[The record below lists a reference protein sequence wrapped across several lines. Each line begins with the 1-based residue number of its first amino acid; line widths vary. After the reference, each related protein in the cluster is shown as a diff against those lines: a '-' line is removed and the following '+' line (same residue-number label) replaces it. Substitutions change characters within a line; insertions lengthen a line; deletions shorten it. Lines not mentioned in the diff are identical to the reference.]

1 MELKNNFIHHVY
13 FWLKNPDSK
22 EDLQALINGLE
33 ELSKMSQI
41 KLFHIGTPAP
51 TDREVID
58 NTYAV
63 SWLNVFETA
72 EDQDAYQ
79 VHPMHLKFIQDCSKL
94 WSKVKVY
101 DSIQY

>member
-13 FWLKNPDSK
+13 FWLKNPESK
-22 EDLQALINGLE
+22 EDLQLLIKGLD
-33 ELSKMSQI
+33 ELAQVSEI
-41 KLFHIGTPAP
+41 KWYHIGIPAP

-72 EDQDAYQ
+72 ADQDAYQ
-79 VHPMHLKFIQDCSKL
+79 VHPMHLKFIHDCSKL

>member
-13 FWLKNPDSK
+13 FWLKNPESK
-22 EDLQALINGLE
+22 EDLQALIKGLE
-33 ELSKMSQI
+33 ELCKMSQI
-41 KLFHIGTPAP
+41 KLFHIGVPAP

-72 EDQDAYQ
+72 ADQDAYQ
-79 VHPMHLKFIQDCSKL
+79 VHPMHLKFIQDCSTL

>member
-13 FWLKNPDSK
+13 FWLKNPESN
-22 EDLQALINGLE
+22 EDLQRLIKGLDDLAKVSE
-33 ELSKMSQI
+33 I
-41 KLFHIGTPAP
+41 KLYHIGIPAP

-72 EDQDAYQ
+72 ADQDAYQ
-79 VHPMHLKFIQDCSKL
+79 IHPMHLKFIQECSML